1 MFIFLSL
8 LKFFIQID
16 FKSSLCVKKKMALY
30 SVVCIGNILLDYG
43 LPFDLVSGILN
54 HVQVLY

>member
-1 MFIFLSL
+1 MFKNMFIFLSL

-16 FKSSLCVKKKMALY
+16 FKSSLCVKKKNDSLF
-30 SVVCIGNILLDYG
+30 CHILLDYG

-54 HVQVLY
+54 HIQVLY